1 MSGSVEHLTPVLAF
15 RELGNHNV
23 DHPMRVVTRD
33 AASSNAWDAHT
44 AATVGSLFDSMA
56 AEWHEKHS
64 DTEHTASLVD
74 ALDRGA
80 LPTVRLVELGC
91 GTGAGTAVVS
101 HCRPVSAAMD
111 LSAGMLSHADPLCA
125 PLVRADA
132 SALPLPD
139 SCAEVVVMLN
149 MLLFPEEVDRI
160 LAPGGAIVWVNTGG
174 EATPI
179 HLTAE
184 ELVEALPGWWDAVA
198 SRAGTGTWAVARRR
212 RLST

>member
-1 MSGSVEHLTPVLAF
+1 MAGSVEHLAPVLPF
-15 RELGNHNV
+15 KDLGSHNV

-33 AASSNAWDAHT
+33 AAGSNAWDADK

-56 AEWHEKHS
+56 ADWHEKHS
-64 DTEHTASLVD
+64 DTERTASLVD

-80 LPTVRLVELGC
+80 LPDGRLVELGC
-91 GTGAGTAVVS
+91 GTGAGTAVIAE
-101 HCRPVSAAMD
+101 RRDVSAAID
-111 LSAGMLSHADPLCA
+111 LSAGMLAQADPANA

-139 SCAEVVVMLN
+139 ACADVLVLLN
-149 MLLFPEEVDRI
+149 MLLFPSEVDRV
-160 LAPGGAIVWVNTGG
+160 LAPGGALVWVNTGG

-184 ELVEALPGWWDAVA
+184 ELVESLPGSWHAEA
-198 SRAGTGTWAVARRR
+198 SRAGTGTWAVARRSR
-212 RLST
+212 HRA

>member
-1 MSGSVEHLTPVLAF
+1 MSGSIQHLAPVLAF
-15 RELGNHNV
+15 RELGSHNV

-33 AASSNAWDAHT
+33 AANSNAWDAST

-64 DTEHTASLVD
+64 DTERTASLAD

-80 LPTVRLVELGC
+80 LPAGRLVELGC
-91 GTGAGTAVVS
+91 GTGAGTAVIS
-101 HCRPVSAAMD
+101 ERRDVSAAID
-111 LSAGMLSHADPLCA
+111 LSAGMLAHADPANA

-132 SALPLPD
+132 STLPFPD
-139 SCAEVVVMLN
+139 ECADVLVLLN
-149 MLLFPEEVDRI
+149 MLLFPVEVDRI
-160 LAPGGAIVWVNTGG
+160 LAPGGVIVWVNTGG

-184 ELVEALPGWWDAVA
+184 ELVEALPGPWDAVA
-198 SRAGTGTWAVARRR
+198 SRAGTGTWAVARRGR
-212 RLST
+212 HSA